1 MADIEKRRA
10 NRLIVMNA
18 IYETSEASENV
29 SVTGQQLM
37 DSLSLSDEELAD
49 ACNYLK
55 GEHLITELATLW
67 GHLSP
72 YAVNITHRGIKEMER
87 SLQKPSEPTP
97 YFPPALSVIHI
108 EGNVTGS
115 QIQSGSPGATQQV
128 TSTVD
133 LREVSDFLNRLEA
146 VAPELNLPEA
156 ETLELS
162 AEIATLKAQA
172 ESPKPKKQIIR
183 ESLGSV
189 RTILEGA
196 GGNLAATGLLDIL
209 QHIHF

>member
-1 MADIEKRRA
+1 MTDIERRRA

-18 IYETSEASENV
+18 IYEASGASENT
-29 SVTGQQLM
+29 SVTGQELL
-37 DSLSLSDEELAD
+37 DSLGMSDEELAD

-55 GEHLITELATLW
+55 GEHLITEIKTLW

-72 YAVNITHRGIKEMER
+72 YAVSITHRGIKEMEK
-87 SLQKPSEPTP
+87 SLQEPAESTQH
-97 YFPPALSVIHI
+97 FPPLSVIHI
-108 EGNVTGS
+108 EGDVIS
-115 QIQSGSPGATQQV
+115 SPIQSGSPGATQQV

-133 LREVSDFLNRLEA
+133 LRKVTEFLNRLQA
-146 VAPELNLPEA
+146 VTPELHLPEA
-156 ETLELS
+156 ETRELS
-162 AEIATLKAQA
+162 AEIATLKAQV

-196 GGNLAATGLLDIL
+196 GGNLAATGILDVL
-209 QHIHF
+209 QHVHF